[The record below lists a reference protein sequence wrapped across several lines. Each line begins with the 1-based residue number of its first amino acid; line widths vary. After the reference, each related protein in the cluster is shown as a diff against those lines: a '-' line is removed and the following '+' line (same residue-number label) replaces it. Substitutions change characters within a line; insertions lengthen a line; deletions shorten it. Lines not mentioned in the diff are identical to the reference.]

1 MEGAMWRNVMRA
13 VFAVLLCVSSPVA
26 FAADQVRIA
35 VSSTSL
41 FFASIYVAKQMKY
54 FDENGIDA
62 TVIDVGSGSNVISS
76 VVGGSAEI
84 GGAGIRNIS
93 QGVEK
98 GQALKAFGSSLKG
111 FPNFLV
117 VQKGFLEQAGLKADS
132 PLPARIASLKG
143 KNIAV
148 NDIGGSA
155 GDFVRELF
163 RRGGLAERDAVMIN
177 ISSTPGRLAA
187 LKTKRIDALVG
198 YAPEPETAIVDGY
211 GEILIDSAADIPEV
225 RTIEYIMHFARADLI
240 REKPELIQ
248 RIVRGL
254 AKATRLIKDDTTVA
268 RDAFFAQMSAKSAGG
283 KIDPKL
289 AELQWNNMRA
299 YFAPQMSITDEGMI
313 GARKFFHV
321 PDALRDDQLIDN
333 SFARAVDGATA
344 K

>member
-1 MEGAMWRNVMRA
+1 MWWNITRTVVVA
-13 VFAVLLCVSSPVA
+13 LLCFASPAA

-54 FDENGIDA
+54 FDENGINA

-98 GQALKAFGSSLKG
+98 GQPLKAFGSSLRG

-117 VQKGFLEQAGLKADS
+117 VQKGFLEQSGLKADS
-132 PLPARIASLKG
+132 PLSERIASLKG

-163 RRGGLAERDAVMIN
+163 RRGGLGERDAVMIN
-177 ISSTPGRLAA
+177 LSSTPGRLAA
-187 LKTKRIDALVG
+187 LKTRRIDALVG
-198 YAPEPETAIVDGY
+198 YAPEPETAILEGY
-211 GEILIDSAADIPEV
+211 GEILIDSATDIPEV
-225 RTIEYIMHFARADLI
+225 RTIEYIMHFGRANFVQ
-240 REKPELIQ
+240 EKPDLVE
-248 RIVRGL
+248 RIVRSL
-254 AKATRLIKDDTTVA
+254 AKATKLIKDDTTVA
-268 RDAFFAQMSAKSAGG
+268 RDAFFAQMSAKAAGG

-299 YFAPQMSITDEGMI
+299 YFAPAMSITDEGMT
-313 GARKFFHV
+313 GARKFFHI
-321 PDALRDDQLIDN
+321 PEALRDEQLIDN
-333 SFARAVDGATA
+333 SFARRVDATTA

>member
-1 MEGAMWRNVMRA
+1 MGRNITRA
-13 VFAVLLCVSSPVA
+13 IIALLLCVASPVA
-26 FAADQVRIA
+26 LAADQVRIA

-41 FFASIYVAKQMKY
+41 FFASAYVAKQMKY
-54 FDENGIDA
+54 FDESGIDA
-62 TVIDVGSGSNVISS
+62 TVIDVGSGSNVIAS

-98 GQALKAFGSSLKG
+98 GQALKGFGSSLKG

-117 VQKGFLEQAGLKADS
+117 VQKGFLEQAGLKPDS
-132 PLPARIASLKG
+132 PLNARIASLKG

-163 RRGGLAERDAVMIN
+163 RRGGLAERDAVLIN

-198 YAPEPETAIVDGY
+198 YAPEPETAMIEGY
-211 GEILIDSAADIPEV
+211 GEILIDSATDIPEIK
-225 RTIEYIMHFARADLI
+225 TIEYIMYFSRANFI
-240 REKPELIQ
+240 QEKPDVVERL
-248 RIVRGL
+248 VRAL
-254 AKATRLIKDDTTVA
+254 AKATTLMKDDAAAA
-268 RDAFFAQMSAKSAGG
+268 RDAFFAQMAAKAFGS
-283 KIDPKL
+283 KTDPKL
-289 AELQWNNMRA
+289 AELQWSNMRP
-299 YFAPQMSITDEGMI
+299 YFATAMSITDEGMA
-313 GARKFFHV
+313 GARKFFHI
-321 PDALRDDQLIDN
+321 PGSLSDDMLVDN
-333 SFARAVDGATA
+333 AFARRVDAAGG

>member
-1 MEGAMWRNVMRA
+1 MRT
-13 VFAVLLCVSSPVA
+13 VLAIIAALLWLANGTA
-26 FAADQVRIA
+26 FAADQVRVA

-41 FFASIYVAKQMKY
+41 FFAPVYVGKQMRY
-54 FDENGIDA
+54 FDEVGIDLS
-62 TVIDVGSGSNVISS
+62 ILDVGSGSNVIAS

-117 VQKGFLEQAGLKADS
+117 VQKGFLEQNGLKPDT
-132 PLPARIASLKG
+132 PLAQRTASLKG

-163 RRGGLAERDAVMIN
+163 RRAGIGEREAVLIN

-187 LKTKRIDALVG
+187 LKAKRIDALVG
-198 YAPEPETAIVDGY
+198 YAPEPETAMLEGY
-211 GEILIDSAADIPEV
+211 GEILVDSATDIPEI
-225 RTIEYIMHFARADLI
+225 RAIEYIMWFSRAAFI
-240 REKPELIQ
+240 QEKPELTE
-248 RIVRGL
+248 RLTRAL
-254 AKATRLIKDDTTVA
+254 ARATRLIKDDSATA
-268 RDAFFAQMSAKSAGG
+268 RDAFFAQMAAKAFGA
-283 KIDPKL
+283 KTDPKL

-299 YFAPQMSITDEGMI
+299 YFPPAMAITDDGMA
-313 GARKFFHV
+313 GARRFFHI
-321 PDALRDDQLIDN
+321 PAALSDATLIDN
-333 SFARAVDGATA
+333 SFARRVDG

>member
-1 MEGAMWRNVMRA
+1 MRRNILRTVVVALM
-13 VFAVLLCVSSPVA
+13 CVASPVA

-84 GGAGIRNIS
+84 GGAGIRNIY
-93 QGVEK
+93 QAVEK
-98 GQALKAFGSSLKG
+98 GQALRAFGSSLKG

-132 PLPARIASLKG
+132 PLPARIATLKG

-198 YAPEPETAIVDGY
+198 YAPEPETAILEGY
-211 GEILIDSAADIPEV
+211 GEILINSASDIPEA
-225 RTIEYIMHFARADLI
+225 RTIEYIMHFGRASFVQ
-240 REKPELIQ
+240 EKPDLVE
-248 RIVRGL
+248 RIVGSL

-268 RDAFFAQMSAKSAGG
+268 RDAFFAQMSAKAAGG

-289 AELQWNNMRA
+289 AELQWNNMRG
-299 YFAPQMSITDEGMI
+299 YFAAVMSITDDGMA
-313 GARKFFHV
+313 GARKFFHI
-321 PDALRDDQLIDN
+321 PDAVGDDQLFEN
-333 SFARAVDGATA
+333 SFARRADGATA

>member
-1 MEGAMWRNVMRA
+1 MRSLPW
-13 VFAVLLCVSSPVA
+13 LLCVASRTA
-26 FAADQVRIA
+26 LAADQVRIA

-41 FFASIYVAKQMKY
+41 FFASAYVAKQMRY
-54 FDENGIDA
+54 FDENGLDVS
-62 TVIDVGSGSNVISS
+62 VIDVGSGSNVIAS

-117 VQKGFLEQAGLKADS
+117 VQKGFLDQAGLKPDT
-132 PLPARIASLKG
+132 PLNARIASLKG

-163 RRGGLAERDAVMIN
+163 RRGGFGDRDAVLIN

-187 LKTKRIDALVG
+187 LKAKRIDALVG
-198 YAPEPETAIVDGY
+198 YAPEPETAMLEGY
-211 GEILIDSAADIPEV
+211 GEILINSATDIPEI
-225 RTIEYIMHFARADLI
+225 RSIEYIMWFARAAYHPGEARGRRAADPRARQGDETDEGRHRDGARRLL
-240 REKPELIQ
+240 RPDVRQGVRRQ
-248 RIVRGL
+248 RR
-254 AKATRLIKDDTTVA
+254 TRSSPSCSGTTC
-268 RDAFFAQMSAKSAGG
+268 
-283 KIDPKL
+283 
-289 AELQWNNMRA
+289 
-299 YFAPQMSITDEGMI
+299 APTSPTAMSITDDGMA
-313 GARKFFHV
+313 GRQEFFHI
-321 PDALRDDQLIDN
+321 PATLSDETLIDN
-333 SFARAVDGATA
+333 SFARRVDAART

>member
-1 MEGAMWRNVMRA
+1 MWRNITRA
-13 VFAVLLCVSSPVA
+13 VVAVALCVMSPAA

-35 VSSTSL
+35 VSSTAL
-41 FFASIYVAKQMKY
+41 FFASAYVAKQMKY
-54 FDENGIDA
+54 FEENGIDA
-62 TVIDVGSGSNVISS
+62 TVIDVGSGSNVIAS

-84 GGAGIRNIS
+84 GGAGIRNIA

-163 RRGGLAERDAVMIN
+163 RRGGLADRDAVLIN
-177 ISSTPGRLAA
+177 ISSSPGRLAA

-198 YAPEPETAIVDGY
+198 YAPEPETAIIDGY
-211 GEILIDSAADIPEV
+211 GEILIDSANDIPEI
-225 RTIEYIMHFARADLI
+225 RTVEYIMHFGRANFVQ
-240 REKPELIQ
+240 EKPELVE
-248 RIVRGL
+248 RIVRAL
-254 AKATRLIKDDTTVA
+254 AKATKLMKDNTAVA
-268 RDAFFAQMSAKSAGG
+268 RDAFFAEMSAKSAGG
-283 KIDPKL
+283 KTDPKL

-299 YFAPQMSITDEGMI
+299 YFATGMSITDDGMI
-313 GARKFFHV
+313 AARKFFHI
-321 PDALRDDQLIDN
+321 PDALRDEQLIDN
-333 SFARAVDGATA
+333 SFAKRVDAATA

>member
-1 MEGAMWRNVMRA
+1 MWRNIMRA
-13 VFAVLLCVSSPVA
+13 IVAVLLCVASPAA

-54 FDENGIDA
+54 FDEHGIDA

-84 GGAGIRNIS
+84 GGAGIRNIA

-117 VQKGFLEQAGLKADS
+117 VQKGFLEQAGLKTDS

-163 RRGGLAERDAVMIN
+163 RRGGVAERDATLIN
-177 ISSTPGRLAA
+177 ISSSPGRLAA

-198 YAPEPETAIVDGY
+198 YAPEPETAIVEGY
-211 GEILIDSAADIPEV
+211 GEILIDSATDIPEV
-225 RTIEYIMHFARADLI
+225 RTVEYIMHFGRANFVQ
-240 REKPELIQ
+240 EKPELVE
-248 RIVRGL
+248 RIVRSL
-254 AKATRLIKDDTTVA
+254 AKATKLIKDDTTVA
-268 RDAFFAQMSAKSAGG
+268 RDAFFAQMSAKTAGG

-289 AELQWNNMRA
+289 AELQWSNMRA
-299 YFAPQMSITDEGMI
+299 YFAPAMAITDDGMA
-313 GARKFFHV
+313 GARKFFHI
-321 PDALRDDQLIDN
+321 PEALRDDQLIDN
-333 SFARAVDGATA
+333 SFAKRVDGATA